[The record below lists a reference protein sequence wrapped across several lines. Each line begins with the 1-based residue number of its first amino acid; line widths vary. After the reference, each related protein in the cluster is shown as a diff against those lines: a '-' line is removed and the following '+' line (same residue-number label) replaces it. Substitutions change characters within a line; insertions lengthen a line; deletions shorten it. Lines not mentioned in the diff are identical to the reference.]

1 MRRRGPGRGDAQ
13 GREDAVTVA
22 IVGGTGYLGPRIA
35 ERLLARG
42 QDVLVLARGRHPV
55 DLPDAARFAEVDRM
69 DGDRLAEVLWRNQVE
84 AVIDVFS
91 LSLRNTQ
98 PVLDAAAAHGAR
110 YVLVSSVDVYSNYE
124 GLLKRGSPERRQ
136 APATEDS
143 PLRALRYP
151 YRSNSRRPKGVE
163 DDLFE
168 DYDKIPI
175 EEAARADPRLS
186 AVVVRLPMV
195 FGPRDK
201 QHRFAWA
208 IAAILGDQPIRIDE
222 RAAGWLNSY
231 VYVDDAAEGLALA
244 ATHPDAPGGIFN
256 VAQMEIRTVRQWVER
271 LAEIMGR
278 KVDIELAPA
287 GSGLQSERAEASDLS
302 YPLTMDGSRIRSALG
317 FAETVPEDE
326 ALRMTIDW
334 ERSQG

>member
-1 MRRRGPGRGDAQ
+1 M
-13 GREDAVTVA
+13 TVA

-42 QDVLVLARGRHPV
+42 QDVLVLARGRHKV

-69 DGDRLAEVLWRNQVE
+69 DGERLAEVLWRNQVD

-110 YVLVSSVDVYSNYE
+110 YVLVSSVDVYANYE
-124 GLLKRGSPERRQ
+124 GLLKRGTPEPRMV
-136 APATEDS
+136 AATEDA
-143 PLRALRYP
+143 PLRTLRYP

-175 EEAARADPRLS
+175 EEAARADARLS

-208 IAAILGDQPIRIDE
+208 IEAILGEQPIRIDE

-244 ATHPDAPGGIFN
+244 ATHPDAPGGTYN
-256 VAQMEIRTVRQWVER
+256 VAQADIRTVRQWVER
-271 LAEIMGR
+271 LAEVMGR
-278 KVDIELAPA
+278 KATIEIAPA
-287 GSGLQSERAEASDLS
+287 GSGLQSERADASDLR
-302 YPLTMDGSRIRSALG
+302 YPLTMDGSRIRRELG
-317 FAETVPEDE
+317 YGETLSEDE
-326 ALRMTIDW
+326 ALALTIAW
-334 ERSQG
+334 ERQQG